1 MTKMK
6 EDNGVFFV
14 GIGSSADLR
23 RNILESVKD
32 CIENLQTYE
41 KLKEIRDEKVICTA
55 KLRGL
60 LRDISGLVNDMKDEL
75 PKTGLKAKPRPK
87 EMKQEVKEAE
97 KSERKMI
104 AKPQRASELDK
115 LDRELRA
122 IESKLNALA

>member
-14 GIGSSADLR
+14 GIESSADLR

-41 KLKEIRDEKVICTA
+41 KLKEIRDEKIRCTA

-87 EMKQEVKEAE
+87 ETKQEVKEAE
-97 KSERKMI
+97 KSERRMI